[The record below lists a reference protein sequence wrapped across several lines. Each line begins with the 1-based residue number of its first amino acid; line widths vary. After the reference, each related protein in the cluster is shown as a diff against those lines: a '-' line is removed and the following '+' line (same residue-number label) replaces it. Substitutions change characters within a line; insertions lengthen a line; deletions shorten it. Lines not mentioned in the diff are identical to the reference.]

1 MTAVFARR
9 SGVKRGYP
17 VAAAAVLL
25 ACAPVFLTAG
35 FAVPFA
41 SAVGTSKFAGV
52 ATFNVDNK
60 AGANGEGKVE
70 VEHQE
75 FALINTADITETHIG
90 STVYFDTETSV
101 SIDSS
106 SSSRPIAGV
115 VTEIDSDMVWIMPA
129 VA

>member
-9 SGVKRGYP
+9 SGAKRGYP

-25 ACAPVFLTAG
+25 AFAPVFLTAG

-41 SAVGTSKFAGV
+41 SADGTSKFAGV

-60 AGANGEGKVE
+60 AGANGESKVE

-75 FALINTADITETHIG
+75 FALINTGDITDAHIG
-90 STVYFDTETSV
+90 STVYFDTETSA

-115 VTEIDSDMVWIMPA
+115 VTEIDSDMVWVAPA